1 MPSSGPRICRE
12 WGASIQPSDRLTH
25 VRSRSVG
32 LLLIF
37 VILGGCG
44 DEGAENAGSRT
55 APAVYGREPAGPND
69 RTDGPGLVMPSL
81 VPVNLKEACD
91 ILGPLIPGVG
101 VKPSPFAWFE
111 FIGQLNQLITLS
123 DGEAA
128 DALTPLTPFPV
139 LYFERA
145 GHGGPSQS
153 VQAQWKSELEKV
165 GSRCE
170 EAGSSAIQAES

>member
-1 MPSSGPRICRE
+1 VRI
-12 WGASIQPSDRLTH
+12 
-25 VRSRSVG
+25 RSV
-32 LLLIF
+32 LPLLIF

-55 APAVYGREPAGPND
+55 PPAVYGREPAGPND

-81 VPVNLKEACD
+81 VPANLKEACD
-91 ILGPLIPGVG
+91 ILGPLIPGG
-101 VKPSPFAWFE
+101 RVKPSPFVWFD
-111 FIGQLNQLITLS
+111 FIGQLNQLIKLS

-128 DALTPLTPFPV
+128 EALTPLTPFPV

-153 VQAQWKSELEKV
+153 VQAQWRSELKAV
-165 GSRCE
+165 SSRCE
-170 EAGSSAIQAES
+170 EAGSSAFQVES